1 MMIQLLLSGGAVLL
15 LAMFV
20 AALMLVRDMN
30 RQERMANRVR
40 VIHGER
46 VVDSSGTD
54 LTATREA
61 FMRWVTSVGQT
72 IMRTGLV
79 SKKTMSDLEKMLAAS
94 GMSTSQGIAVFVGCK
109 IVLLIALPIIA
120 WTLAYHMEW
129 SGSLRSLCP
138 AIAAVAGLLLP
149 DWVVG
154 KCRARY
160 VSRLEEALPDAL
172 DMMVICAQAGL
183 GLGPAVIRVAAEL
196 RTAYRELA
204 YEFAM
209 TANELQVLS
218 DSRIALTN
226 LGLRTE
232 LDSLKRLGSTLVQTI
247 QYGTPLTDA
256 LKTLSSELRHEM
268 LVKMETKAA
277 RLPVML
283 TMPTIVFILPCVFL
297 IAGGPAMLQV
307 MKMFNP

>member
-183 GLGPAVIRVAAEL
+183 GPAVIRVAAEL